1 VLRRLVIMAVLAA
14 LAVGCA
20 TQSGQVVAR
29 RSAPA
34 RDPRTAAALLKT
46 AAAFN
51 NAYDSGD

>member
-1 VLRRLVIMAVLAA
+1 MLRRLVIMAVLAA

-34 RDPRTAAALLKT
+34 RDPRTAAALLET